1 MTGRAISVARSPRN
15 DGLVSRF
22 VDRWFGQLATAP
34 TILLMSA
41 VFVVPLAFSLYLSFQ
56 GWGVGQPLSRTTYV
70 GLENYSSLLTDERFW
85 WSMGLTLGYTAA
97 AVALELLLGFGVA
110 LLLNVDVPLIGL
122 FRAAMVLPMM
132 MTPVVAAL
140 AWKLL
145 LDPAYGVIN
154 YLLGTNVVWLG
165 QQGTAFAAVTL
176 VNIWQNTP
184 YVAVL
189 LLAGL
194 RTLPKEPF
202 EAAEIDGASRWQ
214 VLRFCTLPLLK
225 PFILVALLIR
235 TIFEFRAFDNVYIM
249 TGGGPADG
257 TMLLSI
263 FTYVVTFV
271 SFDLGLGAATSW
283 LMLIVAMFL
292 CAIFIHVL
300 RDRTPV

>member
-1 MTGRAISVARSPRN
+1 MTESFAR
-15 DGLVSRF
+15 L
-22 VDRWFGQLATAP
+22 VDRWFGQLAILP
-34 TILLMSA
+34 TMLLMSL
-41 VFVVPLAFSLYLSFQ
+41 VFLVPLAFSLYLSFQ
-56 GWGVGQPLSRTTYV
+56 GWNIDRPLSGSAFV
-70 GLENYSSLLTDERFW
+70 GVENYTALLTDDRFW
-85 WSMGLTLGYTAA
+85 WSMSLTLLYTVVT
-97 AVALELLLGFGVA
+97 VALELILGFATA
-110 LLLNVDVPLIGL
+110 LLLNIEIRFIGL
-122 FRAAMVLPMM
+122 FRTAMVLPMM

-145 LDPAYGVIN
+145 FDPAHGVIN

-184 YVAVL
+184 YVAIL

-194 RTLPKEPF
+194 RTLPSEPF
-202 EAAEIDGASRWQ
+202 EAAQIDGASYWQ

-263 FTYVVTFV
+263 FTYLTTFV

-283 LMLIVAMFL
+283 LMLIVAAIL
-292 CAIFIHVL
+292 CAVFIYVL
-300 RDRTPV
+300 RDKRSV